1 MRPFSSY
8 KYSNN
13 DSRRRKI
20 RKWDTTG
27 DHLVQDH
34 TKTVYVGRELIATTI
49 EDLRSCPVYC
59 TNITWRKREGGRERE
74 REGGRGKEKEKV
86 ARRIIRTVDLTHCMS
101 KDIQLKGVP

>member
-1 MRPFSSY
+1 M
-8 KYSNN
+8 
-13 DSRRRKI
+13 
-20 RKWDTTG
+20 G

-59 TNITWRKREGGRERE
+59 TNVTWRKREGGRERE
-74 REGGRGKEKEKV
+74 REGEREGERESSKK
-86 ARRIIRTVDLTHCMS
+86 IIRTVDYTHCMP